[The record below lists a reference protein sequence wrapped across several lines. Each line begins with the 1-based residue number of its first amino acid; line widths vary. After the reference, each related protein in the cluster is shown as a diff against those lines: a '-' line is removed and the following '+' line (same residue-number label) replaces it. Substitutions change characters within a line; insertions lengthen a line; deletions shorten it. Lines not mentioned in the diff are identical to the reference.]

1 MARIVVL
8 HGLGG
13 TAATMQPLADALRA
27 DGHEVVAPTLPGH
40 GATPEALLSATWAD
54 WLRAADV
61 GAELAVGQSMGAG
74 LALALASA
82 GKVAAVVAIN
92 PLAAD
97 PDALDALTWMDDRG
111 KHWVDVPPSTVGE
124 LAYERL
130 PISALK
136 AMHEALATIE
146 LSAVRCPALIVT
158 SARDE
163 VIDPANSD
171 LVASSLP
178 RSPARLTLGRSGHV
192 ATLDADRAA
201 LADAVRVFALEWL
214 RPSASGSRG
223 SRPTSDR

>member
-158 SARDE
+158 SALDD
-163 VIDPANSD
+163 VVDPANSD
-171 LVASSLP
+171 LVAASLGQPPDRLSLP
-178 RSPARLTLGRSGHV
+178 RSGHV
-192 ATLDADRAA
+192 ATLDKDRLQVIRAA
-201 LADAVRVFALEWL
+201 CTFAQTAAQRAWL
-214 RPSASGSRG
+214 D
-223 SRPTSDR
+223 PTSDP